1 MSRLNYVL
9 VSPANAK
16 KLNKEFRQQVDGLY
30 ILEEKDFDGV
40 PGEFLFQRVRPY
52 EGQIIPH
59 GDAINLLSGK
69 SKAPIDEI
77 LTEDEIRELEKQKE
91 LEQEAKEQESK
102 TETEDIPDE
111 ITEEKEVKDE

>member
-59 GDAINLLSGK
+59 GDAIKLLSGK
-69 SKAPIDEI
+69 SKAPVDEI
-77 LTEDEIRELEKQKE
+77 LTEEEIKELQEQKE
-91 LEQEAKEQESK
+91 LEQEAES
-102 TETEDIPDE
+102 EDIHE
-111 ITEEKEVKDE
+111 ETTEEKEVKDE

>member
-40 PGEFLFQRVRPY
+40 PGEFLFQRVRSY

-59 GDAINLLSGK
+59 GDAIKLLSGK
-69 SKAPIDEI
+69 SKAPVDEI
-77 LTEDEIRELEKQKE
+77 LTEDEIKELQEQKD
-91 LEQEAKEQESK
+91 LEQEAES
-102 TETEDIPDE
+102 EDIHE
-111 ITEEKEVKDE
+111 ETRNEKEVKDE

>member
-59 GDAINLLSGK
+59 GDAIKLLSGK
-69 SKAPIDEI
+69 SKAPVDEI
-77 LTEDEIRELEKQKE
+77 LTEDEIKELQEQKD
-91 LEQEAKEQESK
+91 LEQEAES
-102 TETEDIPDE
+102 EDIHE
-111 ITEEKEVKDE
+111 ETRNEKEVKDE

>member
-40 PGEFLFQRVRPY
+40 PGDFLFQRVRPY

-59 GDAINLLSGK
+59 GDAIKLLSGK
-69 SKAPIDEI
+69 SKAPVDEI
-77 LTEDEIRELEKQKE
+77 LTEEEIKELQEQKE
-91 LEQEAKEQESK
+91 LEQEAES
-102 TETEDIPDE
+102 EDIYE
-111 ITEEKEVKDE
+111 ETTEEKEVKDE

>member
-1 MSRLNYVL
+1 MSRMNYVL

-59 GDAINLLSGK
+59 GDAIKLLSGK
-69 SKAPIDEI
+69 SKAPVDEI
-77 LTEDEIRELEKQKE
+77 LTEDEIKELQEQKD
-91 LEQEAKEQESK
+91 LEQEAES
-102 TETEDIPDE
+102 EDIHE
-111 ITEEKEVKDE
+111 ETRNEKEVKDE

>member
-40 PGEFLFQRVRPY
+40 PGDFLFQRVRPY

-59 GDAINLLSGK
+59 GDAIKLLSGK
-69 SKAPIDEI
+69 SKAPVDEI
-77 LTEDEIRELEKQKE
+77 LTEEEIKELQEQKE
-91 LEQEAKEQESK
+91 LEQEAES
-102 TETEDIPDE
+102 EDIHE
-111 ITEEKEVKDE
+111 ETTEEKEVKDE

>member
-40 PGEFLFQRVRPY
+40 PGEYLFQRVRLY

-59 GDAINLLSGK
+59 GDAIMLLSGK
-69 SKAPIDEI
+69 SKAPVDEI
-77 LTEDEIRELEKQKE
+77 LTEEEIKELQEQKE
-91 LEQEAKEQESK
+91 LEQEAES
-102 TETEDIPDE
+102 EDIHE
-111 ITEEKEVKDE
+111 ETTEEKEVKDE

>member
-40 PGEFLFQRVRPY
+40 PGDFLFQRVRPY

-59 GDAINLLSGK
+59 GDAIKLLSGK
-69 SKAPIDEI
+69 SKAPVDEI
-77 LTEDEIRELEKQKE
+77 LTEEEIKELQEQKE
-91 LEQEAKEQESK
+91 LEQEAES
-102 TETEDIPDE
+102 EDIHE
-111 ITEEKEVKDE
+111 ETTEEKEAKDE